1 MDHMGAQRGAQSRAQ
16 RQAEPVPA
24 GANPDSL
31 AALLVQSGRGSAPAF
46 EQLYN
51 QVAGSVF
58 GIALR
63 VVRDPQLAE
72 DVAQEALVDVWR
84 LAPRYRPD
92 AGSARS
98 WILTIAHRR
107 AVDRV
112 RSEQAHRAR
121 SQANSVTAAGQSAEP
136 DDVVETMFAEWQAA
150 RVRKGFAALTE
161 LQREA
166 LELAFYKGY
175 THREVAESLNVPL
188 GTAKARL
195 RDGLIKLRDMWE
207 VEK

>member
-1 MDHMGAQRGAQSRAQ
+1 MD
-16 RQAEPVPA
+16 E
-24 GANPDSL
+24 L
-31 AALLVQSGRGSAPAF
+31 AAGREAASPEPGDQLRLLLLDVGRGSVPAF
-46 EQLYN
+46 ERLYDA
-51 QVAGSVF
+51 VAGSVF

-63 VVRDPQLAE
+63 VVRDPDLAE
-72 DVAQEALVDVWR
+72 DVAQEALADVWR

-112 RSEQAHRAR
+112 RSEQADKAR
-121 SQANSVTAAGQSAEP
+121 LEREPAPASGSEEP
-136 DDVVETMFAEWQAA
+136 DVVVDVMYAQWEAA
-150 RVRKGFAALTE
+150 RVRAAFAALTP
-161 LQREA
+161 LQRGA

-175 THREVAESLNVPL
+175 THREVAQALEVPL

-195 RDGLIKLRDMWE
+195 RDGLIKMRDALE
-207 VEK
+207 VSDE